1 MRSCETRFSGR
12 TVRLAIFGSIA
23 GFLSLALVVTNLLSM
38 AIAGLRWRRRSGG
51 GATGGAKPGVTII
64 RPLCNVEE
72 FSRETLAANFAI
84 DWPSYE
90 IIFCVQKSTDPVI
103 PLVREIM
110 TRHPSVRARLLI
122 GDDPITANPKLNN
135 CIKGW
140 RVARY
145 RWIAIADSNALLPR
159 DYLKRMMG
167 AWRADSGLVSSM
179 PLGTRPASFAAH
191 VECAFLNTFQA
202 RWQYAAEAVGQGFA
216 QGKNMLWR
224 KDILDRAGGLPA
236 LGEEPAE
243 DAASTRLVRAQGLQ
257 VHLVDMPFEQPLGRR
272 RIKDVWLRQTRWAR
286 LRRATFPAQFLP
298 EILTGAVA
306 PIGLAIVAALALD
319 IDPVLT
325 GSAVAAV
332 LYGAELLLAMR
343 AGVLGWRM
351 PVAMVLRDLAIPAI
365 YFDAWLIDSF
375 TWHGHAMSVVKTDD
389 VLLRQSP
396 T

>member
-1 MRSCETRFSGR
+1 M
-12 TVRLAIFGSIA
+12 AILGSIA
-23 GFLSLALVVTNLLSM
+23 GFLSLALVVTNLASM
-38 AIAGLRWRRRSGG
+38 LIAGLRWRRRP
-51 GATGGAKPGVTII
+51 ARPAKTRSRPGVTII

-90 IIFCVQKSTDPVI
+90 VIFCVQKNADPVI

-110 TRHPSVRARLLI
+110 ARYPSVRARLLI
-122 GDDPITANPKLNN
+122 GDDPVTANPKLNN
-135 CIKGW
+135 CIKAW

-145 RWIAIADSNALLPR
+145 RWIAIADSNALLPP

-179 PLGTRPASFAAH
+179 PLGTRPASFAAQI
-191 VECAFLNTFQA
+191 ECAFLNTFQA
-202 RWQYAAEAVGQGFA
+202 RWQYAAEAVGLGFA

-224 KDILDRAGGLPA
+224 KDILDRAGGLAA

-243 DAASTRLVRAQGLQ
+243 DAASTRLVRAQGLS

-272 RIKDVWLRQTRWAR
+272 RMKEVWLRQTRWAR

-306 PIGLAIVAALALD
+306 PVSLAAFAAFALD
-319 IDPVLT
+319 RDPVIASL
-325 GSAVAAV
+325 AVAAI
-332 LYGAELLLAMR
+332 LYSVELLLAAR
-343 AGVLGWRM
+343 ARLPLGWRM
-351 PVAMVLRDLAIPAI
+351 PVAMILRDLAIPAI
-365 YFDAWLIDSF
+365 YLDAWLIDSF

-389 VLLRQSP
+389 VILRQSP